1 MPTKS
6 IYTAI
11 AAPGAG
17 KTQAVINKIPG
28 YIKHGCK
35 IVMSLP
41 TLKLNNDIVSSMNTA
56 KLTPRIIN
64 SEQDEVKHNQ
74 TSVTKVLTEALTNGN
89 DSLIIITHDSLRR
102 VDPNLL
108 KPYILIIDE
117 VPSVI
122 DINHFTVKAWDAITI
137 FAATDVFNNQL
148 KIKDRQLAAI
158 KEQVKTYKES
168 LTNNGYASTL
178 SGLEHKIYDAI
189 LTGNIVHFDVEDGG
203 KITFHIIVERS
214 IFPQIDRARRT
225 HILAANI
232 DGGIFDL
239 FAKKLGYHYKK
250 SEFTPESPGYMCDT
264 YIYPMLNGH
273 WSKRKV
279 LGNEQGDQSHIHT
292 GTNDQIIDKIFET
305 ALQHTPSSKLLIV
318 QNKWG
323 KFSERYAPSN
333 LKAMKKIDFLQLD
346 CRGLNCY
353 QDSNAALL
361 LFGGNPSP
369 NDKRSFKMISDKHN
383 ISVASLNDAWI
394 VQNKYEASLQALTR
408 TAIRTRGNTSSVYF
422 YVQDMAVANY
432 LKSTYMTNAIID
444 DCLALTIEKPDG
456 RSKVSPDEKAKAVNF
471 IKQALYKGTK
481 QADINNALV
490 ELWSVAK
497 RTARTWTKNV
507 RESLPAEPVE
517 GLERFFV

>member
-17 KTQAVINKIPG
+17 KTHAVINKIPG

-35 IVMSLP
+35 IVMALP
-41 TLKLNNDIVSSMNTA
+41 TLKLNNDIFSSMKAA
-56 KLTPRIIN
+56 KLSPRIIN
-64 SEQDEVKHNQ
+64 SEQDEVKNNQ
-74 TSVTKVLTEALTNGN
+74 TSVTKVLTEALINGS
-89 DSLIIITHDSLRR
+89 DSLIVITHDSLRR
-102 VDPNLL
+102 VDPKLL
-108 KPYILIIDE
+108 QPYILIIDE
-117 VPSVI
+117 VPSI
-122 DINHFTVKAWDAITI
+122 LDINHFTVNAWDAITI
-137 FAATDVFNNQL
+137 FAETDNFNNQL
-148 KIKDRQLAAI
+148 KIKDTKLFGI
-158 KEQVKTYKES
+158 KEKVKAYKAS
-168 LTNNGYASTL
+168 LTNSGYATTL
-178 SGLEHKIYDAI
+178 SVLEHKIYDAI
-189 LTGNIVHFDVEDGG
+189 LTDNIVHYDVEDGG
-203 KITFHIIVERS
+203 KVTFHIIVERS
-214 IFPQIDRARRT
+214 IFPQIDQARRT

-239 FAKKLGYHYKK
+239 FAKKLGYRYKK

-279 LGNEQGDQSHIHT
+279 LGNEKGDQSHIHT
-292 GTNDQIIDKIFET
+292 GTNDQIIDKIFEA

-333 LKAMKKIDFLQLD
+333 LKAMKKIEFLKLD

-369 NDKRSFKMISDKHN
+369 NDKKSFKMISNKHN
-383 ISVASLNDAWI
+383 ISVASLNEAWI

-456 RSKVSPDEKAKAVNF
+456 RSKTPPDEKAKAINF
-471 IKQALYKGTK
+471 IKHGLNKGTR
-481 QADINNALV
+481 QSDINKAV
-490 ELWSVAK
+490 MELWKVAE

-507 RESLPAEPVE
+507 RESLPVKPAE
-517 GLERFFV
+517 GLEQFFV